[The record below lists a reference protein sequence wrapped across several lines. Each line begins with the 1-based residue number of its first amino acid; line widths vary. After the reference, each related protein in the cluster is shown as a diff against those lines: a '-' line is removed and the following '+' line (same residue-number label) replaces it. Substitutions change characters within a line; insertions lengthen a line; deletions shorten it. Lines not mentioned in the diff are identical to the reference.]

1 MHSQYYVFRIEV
13 CDLKHTLHVWLTA
26 ELIQLQQLT
35 NPRRFDMCGPQI
47 GGNNVDSLNHMELP
61 SWRMPLTHAA
71 QTRTTLPYSAHD
83 FEATGLLS
91 STDFCFFPRVQLD
104 VARLM
109 SDRLKEVQ
117 DVVVCLYFDKRG
129 VLFCA
134 ITWSVI
140 YCCLMF
146 LCSWFQ
152 SHCRCSQRRKKGSV
166 T

>member
-1 MHSQYYVFRIEV
+1 M
-13 CDLKHTLHVWLTA
+13 CGWLRNWCSCSNWQIPVVVT
-26 ELIQLQQLT
+26 
-35 NPRRFDMCGPQI
+35 CGPQI
-47 GGNNVDSLNHMELP
+47 DGNNVDSLNHMELP
-61 SWRMPLTHAA
+61 SWQMPLTYAA
-71 QTRTTLPYSAHD
+71 QTRTTLPVSAHD
-83 FEATGLLS
+83 FKATGLLS

-104 VARLM
+104 VAQLM

-117 DVVVCLYFDKRG
+117 DVLVCLYFDKGG